1 MLKVQSTNYA
11 ALHDAVFPPYFLF
24 CASVN
29 LNNMGQRVN
38 RVGLYSFMHQP
49 SPCKAVTVTTLYY
62 SVDSPKYW
70 NELDDDNNN
79 SNSSNIYRILD
90 VIPSDV
96 TTGKLL
102 ICCCLQVLPEYQA
115 QISQQARTKEP
126 KSAIS
131 RIFSRYDVVETS
143 YHFLSQRIDL
153 HLCDDPG
160 GERQL
165 L

>member
-1 MLKVQSTNYA
+1 MLRY
-11 ALHDAVFPPYFLF
+11 L
-24 CASVN
+24 
-29 LNNMGQRVN
+29 
-38 RVGLYSFMHQP
+38 VGSL
-49 SPCKAVTVTTLYY
+49 
-62 SVDSPKYW
+62 KYW
-70 NELDDDNNN
+70 KELDNDNDNNN
-79 SNSSNIYRILD
+79 NDSSSSNFYGILD

-96 TTGKLL
+96 TTGKFL

-160 GERQL
+160 GEGK
-165 L
+165 